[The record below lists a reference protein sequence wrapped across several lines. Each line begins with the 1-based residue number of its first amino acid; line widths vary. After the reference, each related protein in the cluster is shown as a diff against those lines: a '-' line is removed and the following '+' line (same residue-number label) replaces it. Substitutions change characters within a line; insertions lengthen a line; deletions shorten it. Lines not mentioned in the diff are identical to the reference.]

1 MKDWKLIMMG
11 CAIGTVCSTTTAWL
25 VTSHPVE
32 AQAQGQFTQCIIARQ
47 ESLDTNDRGEIEA
60 PHVDRVVN
68 IPPGWVPVGGG
79 GFRGDGADSAVVL
92 CRR

>member
-1 MKDWKLIMMG
+1 MKDWKLILIG

-32 AQAQGQFTQCIIARQ
+32 AQAQGPFTQCILAQQ
-47 ESLDTNDRGEIEA
+47 EHLDTNNQGQVEA
-60 PHVDRVVN
+60 PRVDHTVL
-68 IPPGWVPVGGG
+68 IPSGWTPIG
-79 GFRGDGADSAVVL
+79 GFGTGGYGGVVL